1 MRSRRRPVDER
12 QLVLADWSPKEC
24 QSPLHRG
31 NRLTPLDQFV
41 RNGRYL
47 RTCCRSCWAE
57 LNRGKRY
64 EEPGNTESDRELRAK
79 LNRLWRA

>member
-12 QLVLADWSPKEC
+12 QMVLADWSPREC
-24 QSPLHRG
+24 QSSLHHGCRVI
-31 NRLTPLDQFV
+31 PVDQFV
-41 RNGRYL
+41 RNGKYL
-47 RTCCRSCWAE
+47 RTVCRCCWAE
-57 LNRGKRY
+57 WNRGKRY